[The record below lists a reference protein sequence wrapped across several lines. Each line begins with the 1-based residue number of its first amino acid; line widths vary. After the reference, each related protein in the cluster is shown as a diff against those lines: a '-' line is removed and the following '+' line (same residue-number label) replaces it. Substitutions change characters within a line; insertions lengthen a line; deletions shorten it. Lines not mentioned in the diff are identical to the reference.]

1 MSNEDRQEKLDT
13 IQDLLLDNMVRIL
26 EEDDPKKNVNAHDLS
41 SMITFLKNNNKV
53 EDKASAK
60 GMHEVVKDVKK

>member
-26 EEDDPKKNVNAHDLS
+26 EEDDPKKKVNAHDLS